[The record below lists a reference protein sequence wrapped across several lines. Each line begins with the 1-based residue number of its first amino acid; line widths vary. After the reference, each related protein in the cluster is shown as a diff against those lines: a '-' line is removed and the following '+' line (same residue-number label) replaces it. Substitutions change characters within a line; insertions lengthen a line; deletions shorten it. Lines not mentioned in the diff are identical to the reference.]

1 MTSPQPQAQ
10 IQPSLEQGPGGVQRS
25 QSLRQARS
33 NSGDVP
39 NQKGPQSPTGIG
51 PSSSSH
57 LLTSIEEHDE
67 SQHVAAV
74 SPLKIN
80 QRKVLTK
87 PPPFTTPASPLDKR
101 GPQQQFVQGAPAPA
115 PVQTQA
121 QVPQNSQQPQM
132 VPQMPPGHAPPFQQN
147 VIQGQGMPLQQNVI
161 QGQARPMQQNPVQGQ
176 GMPLQQTAI
185 QGQAM
190 PLQQNAIQGQA
201 RPVQQNAFQGQGM
214 PLQQSVIQGQ
224 AMPLQQ
230 AVVPPGQQMAYGQA
244 PQMHIAPLSAPPLTQ
259 GAPILQPG
267 QIQTQAV
274 PMQGLPVGQH
284 AQPLPQQYQQQQQQQ
299 QRVAQTLP
307 NSPLATQLPPQQY
320 QQQQRI
326 PQTLPNSPL
335 AAQPGA
341 PPPLQTQQQTS
352 PTSGKENRKSWG
364 KWFKSSG
371 SKSAAQS
378 PVVQRPQQTF
388 PPVPI
393 PQAMPGPNQPFQMQV
408 PGQPY
413 PVGFQGGQPA
423 PVAQQQMQFQQAA
436 PHPATFAGQ
445 PPPDASSL
453 MQGSSTLHSRDTSDA
468 ASVSTISSDLKFLPS
483 NNQAIAQA
491 PAHANT
497 GNAMNDA
504 SMQQFQNGMAPAPL
518 FSGPS
523 TPKKAVAQDK
533 WTGKSPVDYSGGDWG
548 G

>member
-1 MTSPQPQAQ
+1 MTSPQPLAQ

-201 RPVQQNAFQGQGM
+201 RPVQQNAFQ
-214 PLQQSVIQGQ
+214 
-224 AMPLQQ
+224 
-230 AVVPPGQQMAYGQA
+230 
-244 PQMHIAPLSAPPLTQ
+244 APPLTQ

-393 PQAMPGPNQPFQMQV
+393 PQAMPGPNQPFQMQ
-408 PGQPY
+408 
-413 PVGFQGGQPA
+413 
-423 PVAQQQMQFQQAA
+423 
-436 PHPATFAGQ
+436 
-445 PPPDASSL
+445 
-453 MQGSSTLHSRDTSDA
+453 
-468 ASVSTISSDLKFLPS
+468 
-483 NNQAIAQA
+483 AIAQA
-491 PAHANT
+491 PAHANA

-548 G
+548 DDDDEFS